1 MSDFLKNNVASLF
14 GEVVSEFAYNH
25 EVFGEKFYKFYL
37 KIDRFSET
45 SDIIPVTISE
55 RMIDVAKDYKGKLIE
70 VHGQFRSYNRH
81 GEGKSR
87 LILSVFARE
96 LNFVELDEGNMP
108 ESSKANSV
116 YLDGYICKEPV
127 YRRTPYGREIADV
140 MIAVNRP
147 YSKSDYIPCIVWGRN
162 ARYVSRLDVGT
173 HIQLEGRIQSREY
186 LKKLDDES
194 YETKTA
200 YEVSV
205 IRVDVVEESEE

>member
-1 MSDFLKNNVASLF
+1 MSDFLKNNVVSLF
-14 GEVVSEFAYNH
+14 GEVVSEFSYNH
-25 EVFGEKFYKFYL
+25 EVFGEKFYMFYL

>member
-37 KIDRFSET
+37 KIDRFSEA

-87 LILSVFARE
+87 LILSVFAGE
-96 LNFVELDEGNMP
+96 LNFVELDEGDMP

-127 YRRTPYGREIADV
+127 YRKTPYGREIADV

-147 YSKSDYIPCIVWGRN
+147 YSKTDYIPCIVWGRN
-162 ARYVSRLDVGT
+162 AKYISYFDIGT
-173 HIQLEGRIQSREY
+173 HIRLEGRIQSREY
-186 LKKLDDES
+186 FKKLENG
-194 YETKTA
+194 ETETRIA

-205 IRVDVVEESEE
+205 RRIDVVGGSEE